1 MYNQIKSYIS
11 PEDFTDDLYK
21 RAAGLLFAQFEEN
34 KVNPG
39 MIINQFQ
46 DEEEQ
51 REIAGLFNA
60 RLEMVETKDDKLKA
74 IKETIYK
81 VKKNS
86 FEKREASVEATDVT
100 ELMKLIEEKKNLS
113 LYKNLN
119 ITLGRGV

>member
-1 MYNQIKSYIS
+1 MCIR
-11 PEDFTDDLYK
+11 D
-21 RAAGLLFAQFEEN
+21 R
-34 KVNPG
+34 
-39 MIINQFQ
+39 
-46 DEEEQ
+46 
-51 REIAGLFNA
+51 
-60 RLEMVETKDDKLKA
+60 LKA